1 MTYFVD
7 DHEDTMGRLYTGTAT
22 EGDQLLV
29 YNQLH
34 HADLYEDVYDQL
46 TELIEPFV
54 QRGERPNGQLPAS
67 VVHSVEFLLKFWQ
80 ENKQS

>member
-1 MTYFVD
+1 MSYFVD
-7 DHEDTMGRLYTGTAT
+7 DHEDTMDRLSVGKAT

-29 YNQLH
+29 FNQLH

-46 TELIEPFV
+46 TDMIEPYV

-67 VVHSVEFLLKFWQ
+67 VVSSMQILLNFWL
-80 ENKQS
+80 ENKTK